1 MGAFN
6 LGDTLFQM
14 FSLGF
19 LVLLVFLVAFV
30 FRSIKQRTIQLNR
43 LEEKVEK
50 LSKEVKRGN
59 S

>member
-6 LGDTLFQM
+6 LGDALFQL

-19 LVLLVFLVAFV
+19 LVLLVLFVAFV

-50 LSKEVKRGN
+50 LSNEGERGN
-59 S
+59 

>member
-6 LGDTLFQM
+6 LGDALFQL
-14 FSLGF
+14 FGVGF
-19 LVLLVFLVAFV
+19 LALLVFIVAFV

-50 LSKEVKRGN
+50 LNKEIKRGN

>member
-6 LGDTLFQM
+6 LGDALFQL

-19 LVLLVFLVAFV
+19 LFLLVFLVAFV

-43 LEEKVEK
+43 LEDKVEK
-50 LSKEVKRGN
+50 LSKEVKRVN

>member
-6 LGDTLFQM
+6 LGDTLFQL
-14 FSLGF
+14 FGVGF
-19 LVLLVFLVAFV
+19 FALLVFIVAFV

-50 LSKEVKRGN
+50 LSTEVKRGN
-59 S
+59 

>member
-6 LGDTLFQM
+6 LGDALFQL
-14 FSLGF
+14 FGLGF
-19 LVLLVFLVAFV
+19 LVLFVLFVAFV

-50 LSKEVKRGN
+50 LSSEGERGK
-59 S
+59 